1 MFLTKLTTM
10 VAAFSGHVLNG
21 SGCCV
26 ASYFAAMA
34 FSVVR
39 CGGDWKLIYGP
50 ASEALPEE
58 ALREKIGWAL
68 GSGAN
73 PRACQE
79 LSRGY
84 LLQGRVVS
92 SGNHF
97 EYRGRFLRAVELA
110 KHGLQLPFPP
120 AELNPRRT
128 VPETVLPQFPNHF
141 SVGGAQCSPNFLD
154 IVASKP

>member
-1 MFLTKLTTM
+1 M

-26 ASYFAAMA
+26 ASYFAATA

-39 CGGDWKLIYGP
+39 CGGDWKPVYGP

-58 ALREKIGWAL
+58 ALSEQIGWAL

-79 LSRGY
+79 LSRGS
-84 LLQGRVVS
+84 LLQGRVIS

-97 EYRGRFLRAVELA
+97 EDRGRYLRAIELA

-128 VPETVLPQFPNHF
+128 VPETVSVLPQFPNHF
-141 SVGGAQCSPNFLD
+141 SVGGTQCSPNFLD
-154 IVASKP
+154 VVASNP

>member
-21 SGCCV
+21 SGCCL
-26 ASYFAAMA
+26 ASYSAAMA
-34 FSVVR
+34 FFVVR
-39 CGGDWKLIYGP
+39 CGGDRKLIYGP

-68 GSGAN
+68 GSGAD
-73 PRACQE
+73 PRACRE

-92 SGNHF
+92 SRNHF
-97 EYRGRFLRAVELA
+97 EYRGRRFLWAVELA

-141 SVGGAQCSPNFLD
+141 SIGGA
-154 IVASKP
+154 

>member
-10 VAAFSGHVLNG
+10 VAFSGHVLNDG
-21 SGCCV
+21 GCCV
-26 ASYFAAMA
+26 ASYSAPMA
-34 FSVVR
+34 SSVVR

-58 ALREKIGWAL
+58 ALRETIGWAL

-84 LLQGRVVS
+84 FFQGRVAS

-120 AELNPRRT
+120 AELNPLPT

-141 SVGGAQCSPNFLD
+141 SIGGAQCSPNFID